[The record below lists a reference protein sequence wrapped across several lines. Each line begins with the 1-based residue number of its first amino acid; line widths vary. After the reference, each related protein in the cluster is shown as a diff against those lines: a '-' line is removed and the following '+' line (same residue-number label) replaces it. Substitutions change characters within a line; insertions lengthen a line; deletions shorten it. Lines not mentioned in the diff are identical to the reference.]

1 MRRIGGGE
9 KGLLVGSS
17 SSTSCSTLFEHY
29 VLFYVL
35 FELSTQ
41 TFCWADSSPLHSHPQ
56 LPPWGYVIKMQFK
69 AMFFTDWSLFDA
81 WWLHHLTSLNHMP
94 YLGLTNPFFI
104 GFKSCMSQQLTTM
117 EGKRGASLQ
126 GWIIWSEE
134 QNQMEF
140 KIRSWRPHS
149 KHWMEGHLSIA
160 SQKPRSWHFNDHLIE
175 KNLENVDFVLVN
187 LAFKHTSSHNRS
199 RDASLP
205 ASLTLWFESTF
216 GFVGSAVLRTQTSEP
231 SKSRERSFY
240 LSCLGASLSF
250 S

>member
-1 MRRIGGGE
+1 MCCSSFLPKPFVELIRVLYILILNFHHGAMSSRCNCWPCSLLIDLSSMLDGYTILRAWITCLIWASRTRI
-9 KGLLVGSS
+9 
-17 SSTSCSTLFEHY
+17 
-29 VLFYVL
+29 
-35 FELSTQ
+35 
-41 TFCWADSSPLHSHPQ
+41 
-56 LPPWGYVIKMQFK
+56 
-69 AMFFTDWSLFDA
+69 
-81 WWLHHLTSLNHMP
+81 
-94 YLGLTNPFFI
+94 FFI

-134 QNQMEF
+134 QNQMELL
-140 KIRSWRPHS
+140 IRSWRPHS

-160 SQKPRSWHFNDHLIE
+160 SQKPRSWHFNDHLIG
-175 KNLENVDFVLVN
+175 LENVDFVLVN

-199 RDASLP
+199 RLASLP

-216 GFVGSAVLRTQTSEP
+216 GFVGFAVLRTQTSEP